1 MDTPLVSV
9 GIPFFNCEDSLPDSI
24 RSIFAQTFQDW
35 ELLLVDDGSTDKSL
49 QIAYAIDDPRVKV
62 ISDGKNKKLAA
73 RLNQI
78 IDLARGKYIA
88 RMDADDLCSPKRIEK
103 QLELFQK
110 DPELDV
116 VGTGMVFLDLDDIP
130 LGDSFAPASH
140 AEICSKPA
148 RTFGLCHPSIMA
160 KKSWYEKNR
169 YDETLP
175 LSQDYELW
183 LRSYRKSK
191 FANVPEPLCYYRA
204 CYSFSLEKQFK
215 DRNVIAGIILK
226 YYKKQSRLDKALF
239 YSLMQY
245 IKIVA
250 EVGLCITGLKNRLL
264 SLRYNPL
271 NSVDKELYMSEIQ
284 KIKNISLPVISA

>member
-1 MDTPLVSV
+1 MSSPLVSV
-9 GIPFFNCEDSLPDSI
+9 GIPFFNAQLFLLDAI
-24 RSIFAQTFQDW
+24 RSIFAQTYSNW
-35 ELLLVDDGSTDKSL
+35 ELILVDDGSIDKSL
-49 QIAYAIDDPRVKV
+49 EIAYTIDDPRVRV
-62 ISDGKNKKLAA
+62 INDGKNKKLAA

-78 IDLARGKYIA
+78 IDLARGEYVA

-110 DPELDV
+110 DPKLDV
-116 VGTGMVFLDLDDIP
+116 VGTGMIYLDLDDIP

-140 AEICSKPA
+140 AEICSKPT

-160 KKSWYEKNR
+160 KKSWYEENR
-169 YDETLP
+169 YDEMLP

-191 FANVPEPLCYYRA
+191 FANVPDPLCYYRA

-215 DRNVIAGIILK
+215 DRCVIASIIWE

-250 EVGLCITGLKNRLL
+250 EVGLCITGLKNKLL

-271 NSVDKELYMSEIQ
+271 NSVDTELYMSEIQ
-284 KIKNISLPVISA
+284 KIKNTSLPVISA